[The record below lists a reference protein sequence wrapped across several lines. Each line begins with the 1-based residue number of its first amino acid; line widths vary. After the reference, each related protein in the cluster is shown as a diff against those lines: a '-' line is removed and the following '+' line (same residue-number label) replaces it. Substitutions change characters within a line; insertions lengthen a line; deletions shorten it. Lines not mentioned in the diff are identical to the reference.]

1 MGEVDPAFIQ
11 DTQHRP
17 KLAVIEAEG
26 IPLIDLSSANA
37 SNHVSQIA
45 DASKNWGFF
54 QVINHGVPSESRRKI
69 EGAARK
75 FFALPL
81 EEKRKVS
88 RDEVNPL
95 GYFDSELTKNV
106 RDWKEVFDFVVSTPT
121 VIPVSPDPDDKE
133 LKELTNQWPQYPP
146 ELRYKFH
153 QLRHNNYSELLI
165 FFVLIE
171 LIYIGRY
178 VKSMLEKW
186 KN

>member
-1 MGEVDPAFIQ
+1 M
-11 DTQHRP
+11 
-17 KLAVIEAEG
+17 
-26 IPLIDLSSANA
+26 
-37 SNHVSQIA
+37 
-45 DASKNWGFF
+45 
-54 QVINHGVPSESRRKI
+54 
-69 EGAARK
+69 
-75 FFALPL
+75 
-81 EEKRKVS
+81 S

-153 QLRHNNYSELLI
+153 QLRHNHYSELLI

>member
-1 MGEVDPAFIQ
+1 MGEVDPAFVQ
-11 DTQHRP
+11 DAQHRP

-45 DASKNWGFF
+45 DACKNWGFF

-69 EGAARK
+69 LDAARK
-75 FFALPL
+75 FFALPA

-88 RDEVNPL
+88 RDEVNPM
-95 GYFDSELTKNV
+95 GYFDIEHTKNV
-106 RDWKEVFDFVVSTPT
+106 RDWKEVFDFVVRTPAFG
-121 VIPVSPDPDDKE
+121 PASDDPDDKE
-133 LKELTNQWPQYPP
+133 LIELTNRWPQYPP

-153 QLRHNNYSELLI
+153 QLRQSHYSDLLS

-178 VKSMLEKW
+178 VKNMLEKW